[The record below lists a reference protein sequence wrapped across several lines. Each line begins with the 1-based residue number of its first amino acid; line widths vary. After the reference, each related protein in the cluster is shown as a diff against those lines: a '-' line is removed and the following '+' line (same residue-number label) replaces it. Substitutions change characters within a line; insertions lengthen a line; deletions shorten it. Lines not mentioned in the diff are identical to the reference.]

1 MIKIMDFYGE
11 FCGPC
16 RVTGQNLDVVVKNHP
31 EIIVEKIDA
40 VENDELVEEY
50 SIRSIPALIYFK
62 DGVEVKRTTGLQ
74 TVQQIEG
81 VLKEL

>member
-16 RVTGQNLDVVVKNHP
+16 KLTGQNLDEVKTNHP
-31 EIIVEKIDA
+31 EIEIEKIDA
-40 VENDELVEEY
+40 EENDELVEEY
-50 SIRSIPALIYFK
+50 SIRNVPTLIYFK
-62 DGVEVKRTTGLQ
+62 GGVEVKRTTGLQ
-74 TVQQIEG
+74 TIRQIED